1 MGYVY
6 VPTTMTVLKWLGI
19 VVLYLVIIAMIVAA
33 FRYFA
38 HKIDL
43 DYLFD
48 IDGMDHGCKPL
59 AYSWLV
65 ISLIFVITLTIYLLE
80 PYHPHYFRISGILA
94 LISGIVTT
102 LYIFMLGIDWLAWV

>member
-6 VPTTMTVLKWLGI
+6 APTTMTVLKWFGI
-19 VVLYLVIIAMIVAA
+19 VVLYAAIIAIIVAA

-43 DYLFD
+43 DYLFN
-48 IDGMDHGCKPL
+48 IDGMYDGCKSL
-59 AYSWLV
+59 AYSWLIV
-65 ISLIFVITLTIYLLE
+65 SLVFVITLTIYLLE

-94 LISGIVTT
+94 LISGIITT
-102 LYIFMLGIDWLAWV
+102 FYIFMLGVDVLA